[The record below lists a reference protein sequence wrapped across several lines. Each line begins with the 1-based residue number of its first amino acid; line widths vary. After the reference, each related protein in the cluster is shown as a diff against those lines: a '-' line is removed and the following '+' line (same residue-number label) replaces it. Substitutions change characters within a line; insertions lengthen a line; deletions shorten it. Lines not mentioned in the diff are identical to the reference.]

1 MISSLIP
8 FPDLITTPRLVLRA
22 PRVQDGQSLNDVI
35 RESFANLHQWM
46 PWAREMPTLQDSHDY
61 VREAAA
67 RFRKREDFPI
77 LIWER
82 ETEQLVGA
90 SGLHPRDWNVPS
102 FEIGY
107 WVRSSREGQGY
118 VTETVEALTR
128 AAFEHLHAERII
140 IRCDARN
147 VRSARVA
154 ERAGYTLEATMRRD
168 ARAPDGSLRDTLQ
181 FVRLAG
187 E

>member
-1 MISSLIP
+1 MTSSLIP
-8 FPDLITTPRLVLRA
+8 FPDTITTPRLVLRA
-22 PRVQDGQSLNDVI
+22 PRAQDAKAINDAI
-35 RESFANLHQWM
+35 RESFASLHQWM
-46 PWAREMPTLQDSHDY
+46 LWAREIPTLHETEEFA
-61 VREAAA
+61 RENAS
-67 RFRKREDFPI
+67 RYRRREDFPI
-77 LIWER
+77 LLWER
-82 ETEQLVGA
+82 ETDLLVGA
-90 SGLHPRDWNVPS
+90 SGLHPRDWSVPS

-107 WVRSSREGQGY
+107 WVRSSREGQGF

-128 AAFEHLHAERII
+128 AAFEHLHAERIV

-154 ERAGYTLEATMRRD
+154 ERAGYTLEATLRRD
-168 ARAPDGSLRDTLQ
+168 ARAPDGHLRDTLQ